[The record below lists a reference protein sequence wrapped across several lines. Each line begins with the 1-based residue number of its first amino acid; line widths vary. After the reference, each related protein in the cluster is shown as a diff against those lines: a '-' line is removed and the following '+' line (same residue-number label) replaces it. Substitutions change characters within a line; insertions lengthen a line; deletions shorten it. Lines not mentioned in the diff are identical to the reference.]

1 MRPGADS
8 PLGKCD
14 LTGRCVKSRVVNRQ
28 HRTLSAP
35 VVEGMESQPKIIKS
49 SPWHKLKRHFSEAFS
64 EQFEYLRDD
73 FNAQGMSRQIRK
85 RGRDAYRY
93 ILLLLAAVLAPM
105 LGHNLYTGQWL
116 LALATFILL
125 AVLFANIWLL
135 TRSRQ
140 AFISPTV
147 LLSLG
152 ILLILFAV
160 LLGQRYSLFWLYPL
174 LAGLPVLLRSRRAML
189 VGAGAGALSI
199 PLIFAQFPLRT
210 AIVISVSLGLTWL
223 VSAWLVFAVTEQS
236 RRLRDMAITDPLT
249 GAYNRRYLEEQAR
262 HAMESWQRYRH
273 PATLLLIDID
283 HFKRVND
290 KYGHAVGDMA
300 IKRLVE
306 VISGRIRSVDILC
319 RYGGEEFVVLLN
331 ETGLG
336 GSAQMAEELRRL
348 VDQSQIL
355 PEGKMTISIG
365 VCEVSAAGNPD
376 QWFNLADSALY
387 MAKRSGRNRVEL
399 ASQVPVAR
407 GTIDRTVPDWR

>member
-1 MRPGADS
+1 M
-8 PLGKCD
+8 
-14 LTGRCVKSRVVNRQ
+14 
-28 HRTLSAP
+28 LSVPA
-35 VVEGMESQPKIIKS
+35 VEGMEGQPTIVKM

-64 EQFEYLRDD
+64 EQFEYLRVD

-93 ILLLLAAVLAPM
+93 ILLLLACVLAPM
-105 LGHNLYTGQWL
+105 LAHNFYTGQWL

-125 AVLFANIWLL
+125 CVIFANIWLL

-140 AFISPTV
+140 AFLSPTV

-160 LLGQRYSLFWLYPL
+160 LLGQQYSLFWLYPL

-189 VGAGAGALSI
+189 IGLGAGALSV

-249 GAYNRRYLEEQAR
+249 GAYNRRYLEEQAL
-262 HAMESWQRYRH
+262 HAMEYWQRYRH

-290 KYGHAVGDMA
+290 KYGHTVGDMA

-331 ETGLG
+331 QTGIG
-336 GSAQMAEELRRL
+336 GGVKIAEELREL
-348 VDQSQIL
+348 VAHSNVL
-355 PEGKMTISIG
+355 PQGKITISIG
-365 VCEVSAAGNPD
+365 VCEVMAADSLD
-376 QWFNLADSALY
+376 QWFNMADSALY
-387 MAKRSGRNRVEL
+387 MAKRSGRNRVES
-399 ASQVPVAR
+399 ASHAPLAR
-407 GTIDRTVPDWR
+407 GPIDKTVPDWR